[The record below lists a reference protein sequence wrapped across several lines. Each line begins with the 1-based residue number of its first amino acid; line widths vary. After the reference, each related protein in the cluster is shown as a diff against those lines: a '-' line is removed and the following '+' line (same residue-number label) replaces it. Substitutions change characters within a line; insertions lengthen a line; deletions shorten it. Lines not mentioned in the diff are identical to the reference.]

1 MRRIAAICVLF
12 LVVGLPARPAC
23 GQTPNGQTPSA
34 ENAAVRATIDR
45 LFDAMRQGDRTA
57 VRAVFAEGATLQTVE
72 GTENESG
79 DSPETIVRSTPVPAF
94 AEAVGRPR
102 EEVWDER
109 IWDVVIRIDGD
120 LAAAWVPYA
129 FYVGS
134 ALQHCGVNA
143 MQLVRYPEG
152 WKILHLTDTRTPA
165 EVCSIPASV
174 RKDAG
179 N

>member
-1 MRRIAAICVLF
+1 MRRAPAICVLL
-12 LVVGLPARPAC
+12 LVIGFPARPAC
-23 GQTPNGQTPSA
+23 GQTPDGQTARA

-45 LFDAMRQGDRTA
+45 LFDAMRQGDSTG
-57 VRAVFAEGATLQTVE
+57 VRVVFAEGATLQTVE
-72 GTENESG
+72 GREKESG
-79 DSPETIVRSTPVPAF
+79 ESPEAVVRSTPVPGF
-94 AEAVGRPR
+94 AEAVGQPR
-102 EEVWDER
+102 EEAWDER

-129 FYVGS
+129 FYLGS

-165 EVCSIPASV
+165 EDCSIPASV
-174 RKDAG
+174 RKEAG

>member
-1 MRRIAAICVLF
+1 M
-12 LVVGLPARPAC
+12 GLPARPAG
-23 GQTPNGQTPSA
+23 GQTPDGRTPSA
-34 ENAAVRATIDR
+34 ESAAVRATIDR
-45 LFDAMRQGDRTA
+45 LFDAMREGDSTGVHTA
-57 VRAVFAEGATLQTVE
+57 FAEGATLQTVE

-129 FYVGS
+129 FYLGS

-143 MQLVRYPEG
+143 MQLVRHSEG

-165 EVCSIPASV
+165 EACTVPASV
-174 RKDAG
+174 RKEG
-179 N
+179 GT

>member
-1 MRRIAAICVLF
+1 MRRTAAVCVLL
-12 LVVGLPARPAC
+12 LVGSFVAHPVRA
-23 GQTPNGQTPSA
+23 QSPNALSSDAQKA
-34 ENAAVRATIDR
+34 QVRATIDR
-45 LFDAMRQGDRTA
+45 LFDAMRQGDSTG
-57 VRAVFAEGATLQTVE
+57 VRAVFAEGATLQTVA

-79 DSPETIVRSTPVPAF
+79 NSLEVRSTPVPGF
-94 AEAVGRPR
+94 AEAVGQPR

-129 FYVGS
+129 FYLGP

-143 MQLVRYPEG
+143 MQLVRHPEG

-165 EVCSIPASV
+165 EACSIPASA
-174 RKDAG
+174 RKEAG
-179 N
+179 R